1 MKQANMKNTPI
12 TARRGFSL
20 IELLVVIAII
30 AILAAI
36 LFPTFNRVRESA
48 RQTSCLS
55 QMHEIGQDLKLYFL
69 DNQKYPS
76 ILMANPY
83 VNNTT
88 LYTGSGT
95 PLAAGD
101 VLNRPFATGQ
111 KYNKDVSIFQC
122 PDNASNNNRAAVATG
137 AVYPP
142 GVPLTGAT
150 PAYYYTFDSYDT
162 GPQIDASGNVVPG
175 VREIHYATDWTGT
188 TGASDAPNQLKYP
201 NPDENKTVVTWCSYH
216 AAIAHSDQL
225 MVLLLNGTTK
235 AVHYSKFVYKDATH
249 PNGPLHFNP

>member
-1 MKQANMKNTPI
+1 MNQADMKTRRI
-12 TARRGFSL
+12 TARSGFSL

-36 LFPTFNRVRESA
+36 LFPTFNRARETA
-48 RQTSCLS
+48 RQGTCLT

-76 ILMANPY
+76 ILLCNPY
-83 VNNTT
+83 VSNNT

-95 PLAAGD
+95 PLSAGD

-122 PDNASNNNRAAVATG
+122 PDNAANNNRAAVTNG

-142 GVPLTGAT
+142 GVPLSGAT
-150 PAYYYTFDSYDT
+150 AAWYYSFDSYDT
-162 GPQIDASGNVVPG
+162 GPQIDKTGNAVAG
-175 VREIHYATDWTGT
+175 VREVHYALDWTGA
-188 TGASDAPNQLKYP
+188 TGAADPPNQLKYP

-216 AAIAHSDQL
+216 ASVAHSDQL

-235 AVHYSKFVYKDATH
+235 ATHYSKFVYQDATH
-249 PNGPLHFNP
+249 PNGPLYFSP